1 MAYVQNQG
9 YGFVMSHIA
18 NLLSNWIFLTF
29 IVGIPLYGMIKK
41 VNVFDAFI
49 EGAKQGFGTSIS
61 LIPYLIAIMVGIGML
76 RASGFFDLMQQWMAP
91 ILERIGMPAEL
102 LPLALIRPF
111 SGSAS
116 NGMMAELIHQ
126 YGGDSLIA
134 KTAATMMG
142 STETTFYVIAVYFG
156 AVNIRRTR
164 HAIPAGL
171 LADFAGVVAAVC
183 ICRYLFV

>member
-1 MAYVQNQG
+1 MN
-9 YGFVMSHIA
+9 GFA
-18 NLLSNWIFLTF
+18 NHLSNWLFLTF
-29 IVGIPLYGMIKK
+29 IVGIPLYAAIKK

-49 EGAKQGFGTSIS
+49 IGAKQGFDASVK
-61 LIPYLIAIMVGIGML
+61 LIPYLVAMMVAIGML
-76 RASGFFDLMQQWMAP
+76 RASGFFSLMSQ
-91 ILERIGMPAEL
+91 ILSPALTMIGMPSEL

-116 NGMMAELIHQ
+116 TGVMAELIHK
-126 YGGDSLIA
+126 YGGDSFIA

-156 AVNIRRTR
+156 SVGIRRTR

-171 LADFAGVVAAVC
+171 LADLAGIIASVL
-183 ICRYLFV
+183 ICRYLFT

>member
-1 MAYVQNQG
+1 MNYLANQ
-9 YGFVMSHIA
+9 
-18 NLLSNWIFLTF
+18 LSNWIMLFF
-29 IVGIPLYGMIKK
+29 VVGIPLYGAIQKMD
-41 VNVFDAFI
+41 VFDAFI
-49 EGAKQGFGTSIS
+49 GGAKQGFDTIVSI
-61 LIPYLIAIMVGIGML
+61 IPYLIAMMVAVGML
-76 RASGFFDLMQQWMAP
+76 RASGFFELLGALLAP
-91 ILERIGMPAEL
+91 ALKAVGMPPEL

-116 NGMMAELIHQ
+116 TGMMAELIHAH
-126 YGGDSLIA
+126 GGNSLIS

-171 LADFAGVVAAVC
+171 LADFAGIVAAVL
-183 ICRYLFV
+183 ICRYLY

>member
-1 MAYVQNQG
+1 MSGLANQ
-9 YGFVMSHIA
+9 F
-18 NLLSNWIFLTF
+18 SNWMLLAF
-29 IVGIPLYGMIKK
+29 IVGIPLYAAIKK

-49 EGAKQGFGTSIS
+49 IGAKQGFDTSIS
-61 LIPYLIAIMVGIGML
+61 IIPFLIAMMVAIGML
-76 RASGFFDLMQQWMAP
+76 RASGFFSLMDQLLAPVMAF
-91 ILERIGMPAEL
+91 IGMPPEV

-116 NGMMAELIHQ
+116 TGVMAELIHQ

-156 AVNIRRTR
+156 AVGIRKTR

-171 LADFAGVVAAVC
+171 LADLAGIIASVLV
-183 ICRYLFV
+183 CRYLFAS